1 MLKMMASLF
10 ASPERLLNVMSRND
24 MQEAKDD
31 GERILIDE
39 DGAASVNL
47 HSDEV
52 HEDFARHVAML
63 KHTRKTPP
71 TNDEDNQKK
80 PKKAIVIPE
89 NIV

>member
-1 MLKMMASLF
+1 MLKMIASLF
-10 ASPERLLNVMSRND
+10 TSPERLLNVMSRND

-47 HSDEV
+47 QSGEV

-63 KHTRKTPP
+63 KHTRKTPY
-71 TNDEDNQKK
+71 DEEEKK
-80 PKKAIVIPE
+80 KNKRVVLLPE
-89 NIV
+89 EAS

>member
-1 MLKMMASLF
+1 MLKMIASVF
-10 ASPERLLNVMSRND
+10 TSPERLLNAMSRND
-24 MQEAKDD
+24 MQEAKND

-47 HSDEV
+47 QSQEV

-71 TNDEDNQKK
+71 DEEERKK
-80 PKKAIVIPE
+80 KQRHVLLPE
-89 NIV
+89 EIS

>member
-1 MLKMMASLF
+1 MLKMIASLF

-47 HSDEV
+47 QSAEV
-52 HEDFARHVAML
+52 HEDFARHVEML
-63 KHTRKTPP
+63 RHTRKTPLDD
-71 TNDEDNQKK
+71 NDQHHVE
-80 PKKAIVIPE
+80 
-89 NIV
+89 